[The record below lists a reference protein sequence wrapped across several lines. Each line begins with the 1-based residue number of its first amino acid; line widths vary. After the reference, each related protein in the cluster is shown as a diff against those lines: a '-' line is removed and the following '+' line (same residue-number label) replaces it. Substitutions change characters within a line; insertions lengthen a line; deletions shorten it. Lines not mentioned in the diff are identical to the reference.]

1 MWGESVGG
9 WGTKERKEAHLNPFF
24 RFFVY
29 KCTYNLIF
37 LKFFLCIYILIS
49 ILSYIWHA
57 SHNHIITNIYMD
69 DIQEAINETN
79 VIYFLILTKKYLL
92 LSRYLNMDHS
102 YILRNLVVH
111 TLKIIIW
118 MINEEFKRNFND

>member
-1 MWGESVGG
+1 
-9 WGTKERKEAHLNPFF
+9 
-24 RFFVY
+24 
-29 KCTYNLIF
+29 
-37 LKFFLCIYILIS
+37 
-49 ILSYIWHA
+49 
-57 SHNHIITNIYMD
+57 MD

-111 TLKIIIW
+111 TLKIII
-118 MINEEFKRNFND
+118 